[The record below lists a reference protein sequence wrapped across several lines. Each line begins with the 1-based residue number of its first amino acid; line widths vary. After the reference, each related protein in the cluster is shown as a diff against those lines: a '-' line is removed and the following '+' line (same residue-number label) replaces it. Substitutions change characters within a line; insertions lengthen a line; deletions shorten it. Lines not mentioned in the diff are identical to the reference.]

1 MAQHGQ
7 LSAEDAKIVRWA
19 KDQHERRGGFI
30 RIFPRA
36 ETWSTYGGLLELK
49 THTNELLAQRLFPE
63 TYRPGSAVVRS
74 RHLEKP
80 GEGERFERYERRL
93 ESLNK
98 KRRKKK
104 KLKSKKAKQKK
115 TDIKTIDDEIEDEDD
130 EPIKMREPI
139 MNAVPAP
146 PIQSVISVSNSGD
159 TERKDVVPR
168 DNIVKSEVYKSIR
181 AARER
186 KKNGEDQK
194 YSPPSIQPP
203 TKDAKLDISLVDES
217 GDRDKKTEKKTGT
230 DGTTATGRHVSNH
243 QKVEDRGGPTLPSG
257 GARGICRLP
266 QPCPTALRQRVAGK
280 NTDLSQSRFVDIS
293 LVWRI
298 VFSRMHT

>member
-217 GDRDKKTEKKTGT
+217 GDRDKKTEKTEQTEQQRQGVMSQIIKKLKIEAGRLCQVEAREAFAAYLNRVQRRFAKESQEKT
-230 DGTTATGRHVSNH
+230 RIYH
-243 QKVEDRGGPTLPSG
+243 R
-257 GARGICRLP
+257 
-266 QPCPTALRQRVAGK
+266 AGSS
-280 NTDLSQSRFVDIS
+280 TFR
-293 LVWRI
+293 
-298 VFSRMHT
+298 